1 VDSEQ
6 SSDHC
11 GDADC
16 IVCRDKN
23 SLVATYEDLPGWMFV
38 LSEVDGGGCEVVAF
52 DRERR
57 RCMQA
62 KGCDAHGMLND
73 LRARAL
79 ELTRGCDDRLS
90 ATMPDAV
97 ASF

>member
-6 SSDHC
+6 SSNHC

-16 IVCRDKN
+16 IVCRHKN

-38 LSEVDGGGCEVVAF
+38 LSEVPGGGCEVVAF
-52 DRERR
+52 DRKRR
-57 RCMQA
+57 RRMETQ
-62 KGCDAHGMLND
+62 GSDARSMLAD

-79 ELTRGCDDRLS
+79 ELTRGCDDRSS
-90 ATMPDAV
+90 ASMPDAV

>member
-1 VDSEQ
+1 MDSEQ

-16 IVCRDKN
+16 IVCRHQN
-23 SLVATYEDLPGWMFV
+23 SLVATYDDLPGWMFV
-38 LSEVDGGGCEVVAF
+38 LSEVAGGGCEVVAF
-52 DRERR
+52 DRQRR
-57 RCMQA
+57 RCMEA
-62 KGCDAHGMLND
+62 KGSDARGMLGD

-79 ELTRGCDDRLS
+79 ELTRGCDNQLS
-90 ATMPDAV
+90 ATIPDAV

>member
-1 VDSEQ
+1 MDSEQ

-11 GDADC
+11 GDVEC
-16 IVCRDKN
+16 IVCRHRN

-38 LSEVDGGGCEVVAF
+38 LSQVPDGGCEVVVF
-52 DRERR
+52 DPERR
-57 RCMQA
+57 RCMEAVGQ
-62 KGCDAHGMLND
+62 DARSMLPE

-79 ELTRGCDDRLS
+79 ELTPGSDGRQSS
-90 ATMPDAV
+90 AMPDAV